1 MQKLF
6 YATFFLQL
14 LGKVY
19 LFPRQPFFKKK
30 NVDKPKQLDG
40 IIPQCGIFYYYW
52 NKILKRRWVGQ
63 RRNSAQVDKSEWR
76 HDFCLRLE

>member
-19 LFPRQPFFKKK
+19 LFPRQPFFFKK

-40 IIPQCGIFYYYW
+40 IIPQCGIFYYY
-52 NKILKRRWVGQ
+52 
-63 RRNSAQVDKSEWR
+63 
-76 HDFCLRLE
+76 